1 MDRFPQGTGMKEVS
15 KNGKLRTAKKQ
26 EEKQKVMYYMV
37 ILKKKVENVFW
48 VGRIA
53 VFINYIFIVYEQGTL
68 VDTVGHTD
76 MNQTQIYPQ
85 GIYIVMRKIRQIV
98 YYV

>member
-1 MDRFPQGTGMKEVS
+1 
-15 KNGKLRTAKKQ
+15 
-26 EEKQKVMYYMV
+26 MYYMV

-76 MNQTQIYPQ
+76 MNQT
-85 GIYIVMRKIRQIV
+85 
-98 YYV
+98 

>member
-1 MDRFPQGTGMKEVS
+1 MKEVS

-53 VFINYIFIVYEQGTL
+53 VLINCMSRALWYEQGTL

>member
-1 MDRFPQGTGMKEVS
+1 
-15 KNGKLRTAKKQ
+15 
-26 EEKQKVMYYMV
+26 MYYMV

-53 VFINYIFIVYEQGTL
+53 VLINCMSRALWYEQGTL

-76 MNQTQIYPQ
+76 MNQT
-85 GIYIVMRKIRQIV
+85 
-98 YYV
+98 